1 MRLFIALTLTE
12 TVNQL
17 LDDVCQQ
24 RLNDVSNH
32 WVPAQRRH
40 LTLRFLGEQTAEQ
53 TTVAVQI
60 VQDLS
65 VKKFDLLLK
74 TVERFPAR
82 ENRTIAAIPEY
93 STALIAL
100 YQQLSAFLAAS
111 GFETMQQAFRPHI
124 TLGKAPATPSAKINL
139 DIDIC
144 LPVRQITLFQS
155 QLTANGPL
163 YSPLATTN
171 LC

>member
-111 GFETMQQAFRPHI
+111 GFETMQQAFRWQHD
-124 TLGKAPATPSAKINL
+124 L
-139 DIDIC
+139 
-144 LPVRQITLFQS
+144 RQRSRVSTWHQRMRLMH
-155 QLTANGPL
+155 
-163 YSPLATTN
+163 N
-171 LC
+171 LCWIQQRVL

>member
-1 MRLFIALTLTE
+1 VRLFIALTLTE

-100 YQQLSAFLAAS
+100 YQQP
-111 GFETMQQAFRPHI
+111 FRPHI

-139 DIDIC
+139 NIDIC